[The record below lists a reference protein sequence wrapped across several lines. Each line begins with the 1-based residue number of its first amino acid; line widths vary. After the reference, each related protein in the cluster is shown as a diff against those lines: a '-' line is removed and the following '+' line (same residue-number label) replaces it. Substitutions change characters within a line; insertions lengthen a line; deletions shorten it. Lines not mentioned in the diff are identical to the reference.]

1 MTRQG
6 QIFLI
11 ALVCSLGLHV
21 AGFLTYV
28 DIVRTYGTH
37 LRLARA
43 GAASARPT
51 TAPAKKPANDE
62 LIFYPEMGEDTGTG
76 NASNASPGDKPLE
89 AREAD
94 ENQAPLDRVP
104 AVAGRINA
112 PPAHRDEPDGDGIG
126 GAPAAAANLSP
137 DPALSPRA
145 LSPPHPLPPVP
156 EPAAPPVAVAAL
168 PEPQVKL
175 ASIAADLNPP
185 LTPPQAPHPPVASA
199 AQKPPPS
206 PAAPPK
212 AATGD
217 GRAPGKPKPAVEAY
231 EQSDSDS
238 DPFLRK
244 SGNVVVLE
252 NGRLDVRFG
261 RKIKTTRPHVMV
273 AGQFDLI
280 ALSNA
285 MVCLEIH
292 IAASGNVTDVK
303 VSRSSGSNQI
313 DEPTRLAVYD
323 WWFEPAKDKHGKPIA
338 DITFFTI
345 EYR

>member
-11 ALVCSLGLHV
+11 ALICSLGLHV
-21 AGFLTYV
+21 AGFLTCV

-37 LRLARA
+37 LRIARA
-43 GAASARPT
+43 GAAPAKPT

-62 LIFYPEMGEDTGTG
+62 LIFYPEMGEDIGTG
-76 NASNASPGDKPLE
+76 NASNGSPGDKPLE

-94 ENQAPLDRVP
+94 ENQAALDRVP

-112 PPAHRDEPDGDGIG
+112 PPAQGDEPDGDGIG
-126 GAPAAAANLSP
+126 GAPAIAAKLSP
-137 DPALSPRA
+137 DPALSPAA
-145 LSPPHPLPPVP
+145 LLPPQPFAPVR

-168 PEPQVKL
+168 PEPQVNP
-175 ASIAADLNPP
+175 AAIAADLNPP
-185 LTPPQAPHPPVASA
+185 LTQTQAPHPPAASA
-199 AQKPPPS
+199 QTPPPS

-231 EQSDSDS
+231 QQSDSDS
-238 DPFLRK
+238 DPFSRK
-244 SGNVVVLE
+244 TGNVVILE

-285 MVCLEIH
+285 TVCLEIH